1 MARAPFLR
9 TVFALMTLAGV
20 SSIATAQSFT
30 YQGRLTSAGAM
41 ANGPHDMRFTLYAQ
55 ASGGGAI
62 SSTVC
67 IDDVD
72 VVDGLFT
79 VTLPMSIPT
88 TSSEMF
94 LNIEVRADAGNGC
107 EDLSGYAALSPRQ
120 PVNGAP
126 VATIGQR
133 VAEVVPIETG
143 AVRFN
148 ATSKKLEYYDGQF
161 WWQVATASI
170 LIPRSTQAWTTPGT
184 YQFTV
189 PANVHRIWMDVH
201 GGAGGGGSRGGG
213 LTTLPSNC
221 QPGFGVYSVGGGGGA
236 TGSSGRFL
244 IDVTPGE
251 VLTITVGNGG
261 SAGSSSVGGN
271 GGASIIRRSNNTV
284 EIARAPGGGGGGWV
298 NGAVVMG
305 TDTSAAGCVG
315 QAPGGAGG
323 IAGGTPALPAG
334 GQLVVALAGENGGSG
349 LGPSC
354 EAIGDTFCSAV
365 GGLGADGVQF
375 LNGQQPFVSQQ
386 PNAGNGAGPSNN
398 ATAGQAGLVQFWWD

>member
-1 MARAPFLR
+1 MLTRCMVASAL
-9 TVFALMTLAGV
+9 VFTTLSVHA
-20 SSIATAQSFT
+20 ADLT
-30 YQGRLTSAGAM
+30 YQGKLTSAGGA
-41 ANGPHDMRFTLYAQ
+41 ANGPHDMRFTIYGQ
-55 ASGGGAI
+55 AGGGVAL

-72 VVDGLFT
+72 VIDGLFT
-79 VTLPMSIPT
+79 VTLPLSIPT
-88 TSSEMF
+88 TTTGMY
-94 LNIEVRADAGNGC
+94 LDVQVRADVGNGC
-107 EDLSGYAALSPRQ
+107 EDPSGFETLVPRQ
-120 PVNGAP
+120 PITGAP

-170 LIPRSTQAWTTPGT
+170 MIPRSTQTWTTPGT

-201 GGAGGGGSRGGG
+201 GGAGGGGARGAG

-244 IDVTPGE
+244 VDVTPGE

-271 GGASIIRRSNNTV
+271 GGASIIRRSNNAV
-284 EIARAPGGGGGGWV
+284 DIALAPGGGGGGWQ
-298 NGAVVMG
+298 NAAVVMG

-323 IAGGTPALPAG
+323 VAGGAPTLSAG
-334 GQLVVALAGENGGSG
+334 GQLVVSLAGANGGSG

-354 EAIGDTFCSAV
+354 EAVGDTFCSAV

-375 LNGQQPFVSQQ
+375 LNAQQPLISQQ
-386 PNAGNGAGPSNN
+386 PNAGDGAGPSNN
-398 ATAGQAGLVQFWWD
+398 ATAGQPGVVAFWWD